1 MMTAVRKMVRIKK
14 IMMMMMLLLVVV
26 VVLVM
31 TVKIATVQHPS

>member
-14 IMMMMMLLLVVV
+14 IMMMMLLVVVV

-31 TVKIATVQHPS
+31 TVKIATVQQPSR